1 LTSTLSEDDRA
12 AIDRVV
18 SLARVFPESIA
29 VALESQAH
37 SGLEQ
42 LRSWSPRKFRV
53 VLEEAGVDAAAVA
66 QQSERF
72 LRLRRLLADG
82 RRRWNR
88 RGAPLASAVSGIL
101 VDTSLAAGW
110 TKEELRLLDAAS
122 VETLRD
128 WARLR
133 EQLDIAPDHAKL
145 LDDMARLEALGLSGE
160 LAQGL
165 LQHRIGSAYDLVHL
179 SQDEARNMA
188 RSLGVEEQ
196 AFAAIRQQA
205 MASLGVVGR
214 MIEETKIYLDG
225 PNLDELE
232 VPDPLVDVF
241 ERPNCKDCPEDFSAL
256 SRFAYFVY
264 LIRKTGK
271 TLAELEA
278 ELHQRF
284 SSLTPESGNEE
295 LPQIELCVAILTGA
309 LPRAL
314 SDDEQ
319 MKHRRFWVAQ
329 TLHRP
334 PMRLHDVAL
343 KVHDADPSI
352 GIESVESKL
361 RQLLAASPDSDT
373 PSFTITELDTI
384 VTAVDELLFASVVT
398 QVKADPRFADSSEEA
413 IHDEAVIRVIRAT
426 DPIRIAAL
434 PFLRDAYRTA
444 LNKTDAQLFSSLFVE
459 TNLGVCDR
467 TTQLDQAIRSLQ
479 AYLDHTK
486 AMVEAAGEPGELF
499 GYLGFEAWRGEE
511 SARLFPELKALWQ
524 DDVLT
529 FEGEP
534 GVRGSIILNHVVNE
548 PRLASAIQTAAQIV
562 TNCQA
567 VVQGGNNADAVPFR
581 STYATFY
588 SDFERGFD
596 VLDSVLD
603 ANRQAQEAVRDLDAY
618 EPRLALSHLSN
629 AADKLAHVA
638 DLVFAATSDW
648 RGPEAGLALYDR
660 IAALPIT
667 SRKELL
673 QGLFDELKDCP
684 KAVFVPQN
692 ASFVVAGLLPN
703 GHFQSIADWQ
713 INEAYSLRADGS
725 IHKRSVGGSSPK
737 QARYKGSGSSGL
749 TNYSVSVDCSL
760 RQELLDGDRFGLA
773 LRSNPAGGKGYRLL
787 IEREITSTD
796 PDEGEFFDETSDFFL
811 GEDQEF
817 IENTYLR
824 LLHEDG
830 SSSAELEKQKILR
843 SGVNE
848 IGVDLLPIGD
858 TFTLSFQAH
867 GNTLTGVL
875 TLGADEF
882 RVSANDSS
890 RQNGTFALLASAG
903 VDVDFSN
910 MHVEVEGDAGRPPF
924 YASRRATNGQSVT
937 MTHYGKHQMG
947 YGMAQPLTGK
957 GVTYTAAADTRVKM
971 EGAKVE
977 KQLQLL
983 FKEGEQAVDLDRL
996 DSLLER
1002 LLSALFYLRYA
1013 VIPVRLASA
1022 YRLAGDYVRAAS
1034 MLRIVYDDDG
1044 LDEAQREIYP
1054 MLTAAPEAFVQT
1066 IGADSRLMR
1075 LRLGETY
1082 LALAE
1087 WYFRQNTETSRY
1099 SARRCYE
1106 RVLRLHAYVDTC
1118 ECDDQIGQIVET
1130 IARFRFTDLEDAA
1143 QWFSDYHAIISSLT
1157 ASNSP
1162 VSANVVHAA
1171 LPTSREPRS
1180 LATVRSRIQ
1189 TVLDH
1194 KTAKVRSDATLAEL
1208 AKAGE
1213 QLLKKAELSAFARRD
1228 FAGRPLADGNV
1239 SVGSTRPPSPYTID
1253 YTFCV
1258 PGNGVKSYQKRLACQ
1273 MLELLRNCRNIL
1285 GFGPDLVPPL
1295 RFEALLQLASSFAQL
1310 AQAAERDL
1318 LNFRQQF
1325 EQETFS
1331 LLDAEN
1337 QLAQGEAELAL
1348 QTLNVLQAEGDV
1360 RIAELQFEQ
1369 VNASVTYFEGLVS
1382 EGLIGSERLALDSAN
1397 AAAALSVLAS
1407 VPALA
1412 GIGLAIGGV
1421 AAAPATGGAGAAL
1434 AGAATIATALTG
1446 GLSSVA
1452 TAASAVSSAAALQ
1465 AGFERRAQE
1474 WSHELSQAQFGS
1486 AIAQQNLIQ
1495 SALRH
1500 SAALQTQQIAAL
1512 RRDFAANAVQY
1523 LGNKFLNAEMWLVLQ
1538 QVIREQYRMRLNYA
1552 ITAAYMAERALA
1564 FEIQNPSLRVVRF
1577 DYYDRRR
1584 DGLLGATELQTDLAT
1599 LQNTRLSFAHRK
1611 LQLSKTIS
1619 LAQTLPVEFAIFRH
1633 GFTLASGERQPAG
1646 RLVFGTQMEWFDRE
1660 FPGHYMRLIKA
1671 IRMTVVALIPPNEG
1685 IRATLRNSG
1694 ISLVVAGPPYIGSF
1708 EQQTISRPAESVA
1721 LSVPF
1726 QASGLFVLDYNDDM
1740 LLPFEGTGVATD
1752 WVFELPQTANRFD
1765 FDSIADVLLTIEYTA
1780 LESPVY
1786 REQVLQS
1793 LDPMIVLERAFSFRQ
1808 NFADAWYD
1816 LNNPRLQ
1823 EPDRQM
1829 IASFETER
1837 GDFAPNAES
1846 LSIRHVTLFFVRE
1859 DAAAQE
1865 VKVDHLHFIAADLT
1879 AGAALT
1885 GGPAETVDG
1894 FISTRR
1900 SDTHPWIAMQGHDPI
1915 GQWELKLPNEDAVK
1929 ERFSSGEITDIILV
1943 VAYSGIAPSWP

>member
-1 LTSTLSEDDRA
+1 LTSTLSKDDRA

-53 VLEEAGVDAAAVA
+53 VLETAGVDPAAVA

-72 LRLRRLLADG
+72 LRLRQLLADG
-82 RRRWNR
+82 SRRWNR
-88 RGAPLASAVSGIL
+88 RGAPPASAVSGIL
-101 VDTSLAAGW
+101 VDTGLAAGW
-110 TKEELRLLDAAS
+110 TKEELRLLEAAS

-133 EQLDIAPDHAKL
+133 EQLDIAPARAKL
-145 LDDMARLEALGLSGE
+145 LDDIGRLEALGLRGE

-165 LQHRIGSAYDLVHL
+165 LRHRIGSAYDLVHL
-179 SQDEARNMA
+179 SQDEARSMA

-214 MIEETKIYLDG
+214 MIEETKLYLDG
-225 PNLDELE
+225 PDLDELDL
-232 VPDPLVDVF
+232 PDPWW
-241 ERPNCKDCPEDFSAL
+241 ERPTCKDCPEDFSAL

-271 TLAELEA
+271 TLVELEA
-278 ELHQRF
+278 ELHQLL

-295 LPQIELCVAILTGA
+295 LPQIELCVEILAAA

-329 TLHRP
+329 TLLRLP
-334 PMRLHDVAL
+334 VRLHDVAL

-352 GIESVESKL
+352 GLESVESKL
-361 RQLLAASPDSDT
+361 RQLIAASPDSDT
-373 PSFTITELDTI
+373 PSFIISELDTI
-384 VTAVDELLFASVVT
+384 VTTVDELLLASVVA
-398 QVKADPRFADSSEEA
+398 QVKADPRFGDSSEEA
-413 IHDEAVIRVIRAT
+413 ISNEALIRVARAT

-434 PFLRDAYRTA
+434 PLLRDAYRTA
-444 LNKTDAQLFSSLFVE
+444 LNMTDAQLFSSFFVE
-459 TNLGVCDR
+459 TNLGVCER
-467 TTQLDQAIRSLQ
+467 TTRLDQAIRSLQ
-479 AYLDHTK
+479 AYLDYTR
-486 AMVEAAGEPGELF
+486 AMVEATGEPGEHF
-499 GYLGFEAWRGEE
+499 AYLGFAAWRGEE
-511 SARLFPELKALWQ
+511 SARLYPELKALWQ

-529 FEGEP
+529 FEAEP
-534 GVRGSIILNHVVNE
+534 GGRGSIIRDHAVNE

-562 TNCQA
+562 KNCQA
-567 VVQGGNNADAVPFR
+567 VFEDSSDAVPFR

-596 VLDSVLD
+596 VLESVLD
-603 ANRQAQEAVRDLDAY
+603 ANRQVQQAVRELDAY

-638 DLVFAATSDW
+638 DRVFAATSDW

-667 SRKELL
+667 SRTELL
-673 QGLFDELKDCP
+673 QGLFDELKGGP
-684 KAVFVPQN
+684 KAIFVPQN
-692 ASFVVAGLLPN
+692 ASFAVKGLLPN

-713 INEAYSLRADGS
+713 VNKAYSLRADGS
-725 IHKRSVGGSSPK
+725 IHKNSVGGSSLK
-737 QARYKGSGSSGL
+737 QARYDGPGSSGL
-749 TNYSVSVDCSL
+749 TNYRLSVDFSL
-760 RQELLDGDRFGLA
+760 RQELVHGDRFGLA

-787 IEREITSTD
+787 IQREVTSTD
-796 PDEGEFFDETSDFFL
+796 PDEGEFFDNLSDFFL
-811 GEDQEF
+811 EEDQRF
-817 IENTYLR
+817 YDHTYLR
-824 LLHEDG
+824 LLYEDG
-830 SSSAELEKQKILR
+830 SSSIELKKQEISR

-848 IGVDLLPIGD
+848 IEVDYLATGD
-858 TFTLSFQAH
+858 VFTLSFQAH
-867 GNTLTGVL
+867 GNTVTGVL

-890 RQNGTFALLASAG
+890 RQTGTFALLASAG

-910 MHVEVEGDAGRPPF
+910 MHVDVEGDAGRPPF

-947 YGMAQPLTGK
+947 FGMAQPLTGK

-983 FKEGEQAVDLDRL
+983 FKEGEQAVDLDKL

-1002 LLSALFYLRYA
+1002 ILSAVFYLRYA

-1022 YRLAGDYVRAAS
+1022 YLLAGDYVRAAS

-1066 IGADSRLMR
+1066 IGADSQLMR
-1075 LRLGETY
+1075 LRLGEVY
-1082 LALAE
+1082 LALGE
-1087 WYFRQNTETSRY
+1087 WHFRQNTETSRY

-1106 RVLRLHAYVDTC
+1106 RVLRLHTYVDTC
-1118 ECDDQIGQIVET
+1118 ECDGQIGQIVGT
-1130 IARFRFTDLEDAA
+1130 IARFRFTELEDAA
-1143 QWFSDYHAIISSLT
+1143 RWFSDYRAIVGSLT

-1162 VSANVVHAA
+1162 VSPNVVHAA
-1171 LPTSREPRS
+1171 LPASGEPRS

-1189 TVLDH
+1189 TVLDQ
-1194 KTAKVRSDATLAEL
+1194 KTAKVRSDATVAGL

-1213 QLLKKAELSAFARRD
+1213 QLLKKAELSAFARHD
-1228 FAGRPLADGNV
+1228 FREGLLADAVV
-1239 SVGSTRPPSPYTID
+1239 SPASTRLLSPYTID

-1258 PGNGVKSYQKRLACQ
+1258 PGNRVKSYQKRLACQ

-1285 GFGPDLVPPL
+1285 GFGADLVPPL
-1295 RFEALLQLASSFAQL
+1295 RFEALLQLAVSFGQL
-1310 AQAAERDL
+1310 AEAAERDL

-1452 TAASAVSSAAALQ
+1452 SAASAVSSAAAMQ
-1465 AGFERRAQE
+1465 AGFERRAQQ

-1512 RRDFAANAVQY
+1512 RRDFAATAVQY
-1523 LGNKFLNAEMWLVLQ
+1523 LGNKFLNAEMWLLLQ

-1564 FEIQNPSLRVVRF
+1564 FEIQNPLLRVVRF
-1577 DYYDRRR
+1577 DYYDQRR

-1599 LQNTRLSFAHRK
+1599 LQNTRLSFARRK

-1633 GFTLASGERQPAG
+1633 GLTLASGERQPAG

-1660 FPGHYMRLIKA
+1660 FPGHYMRLIKS
-1671 IRMTVVALIPPNEG
+1671 IKMTVVALIPPNEG

-1708 EQQTISRPAESVA
+1708 QQQTISRPAESVA
-1721 LSVPF
+1721 LSAPF
-1726 QASGLFVLDYNDDM
+1726 QASGLFVLDYNDDT

-1752 WVFELPQTANRFD
+1752 WVFELPQPANRFD
-1765 FDSIADVLLTIEYTA
+1765 FLTIADVLLTIEYTA

-1793 LDPMIVLERAFSFRQ
+1793 LDPTIVLERAFSFRQ

-1823 EPDRQM
+1823 EAPQQM
-1829 IASFETER
+1829 VVSFETR
-1837 GDFAPNAES
+1837 RSDFAPNADG
-1846 LSIRHVTLFFVRE
+1846 LLIRHVTLFFVRE
-1859 DAAAQE
+1859 NGSARE
-1865 VKVDHLHFIAADLT
+1865 VKVDYLNFLAAGLA
-1879 AGAALT
+1879 AGGAPF

-1900 SDTHPWIAMQGHDPI
+1900 SDTHPWIAMQGHDPV
-1915 GQWELKLPNEDAVK
+1915 GRWELKLPNEDAVK
-1929 ERFSSGEITDIILV
+1929 ERFSSGEITDIMLV
-1943 VAYSGIAPSWP
+1943 VAYSGIAPPWPP